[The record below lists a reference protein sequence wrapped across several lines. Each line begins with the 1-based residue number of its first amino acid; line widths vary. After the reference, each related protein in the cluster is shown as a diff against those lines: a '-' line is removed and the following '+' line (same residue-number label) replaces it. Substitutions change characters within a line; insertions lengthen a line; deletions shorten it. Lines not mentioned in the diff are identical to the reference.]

1 MKITSF
7 EIERFGLWSGLTV
20 PKLSGGINVFYGA
33 NEAGKSTLMEFVRA
47 ELYGFGGE
55 RRRYA
60 RKPGNVN
67 TTWNAETDHEGKSLY
82 VISGGVLQIESPSGH
97 FQLRRTFHPNQ
108 TAGNEEKIDIQTP
121 DGNKQGTQLLRVLV
135 SGVDEPTFNNVF
147 AIGLDELQK
156 LGSLNDTE
164 AAEMLFRLSVGMDRV
179 SIVDAIKELT
189 ARRNRILNNNIQN
202 RNNKTGDLLT
212 QLFRQRE
219 KVVSEISEV
228 ELLVRDYV
236 RIRNEQRT
244 VDRTIANLE
253 EDHLKLQREKR
264 LYEIAKQAEPVWI
277 RRSKIRDEI
286 NAMGMV
292 VVVTDQVI
300 TQLDEIGKQIDQHR
314 LAYNKLKEEFQKA
327 QDALNAQ
334 PINETLEK
342 LAPRLEILL
351 EEEKRIVEIDTQITN
366 LENEIAALES
376 RILDEETQIK
386 RGRRSLPIPSQQNA
400 TKSEHNAVNTA
411 VNTAV
416 NATENKI
423 APEHASFN
431 PAGAV
436 ISVPTTSPSIP
447 VTAKGYRP
455 NTGDSID
462 VMLLDGYR
470 IPAKAVNRARRRLFR
485 IKEQHAEFLG
495 RSKVLNEKI
504 KTELLRREVKELPEA
519 VEKASEILSH
529 LKRRQSIGQRL
540 AEMTMHHKELRR
552 INAFLIQHQ
561 ALPTWAVVLL
571 GAVGVL
577 GAVPVGLAIFE
588 TIGTKIF
595 ETNIPPFLTILGL
608 FAVGGSFAFKFVSE
622 KNNGK
627 KLEQN
632 QRQLGMLI
640 TQIEHAK
647 QEVAAIEAKLPSSV
661 SSIEIRC
668 QEAQQEL
675 SQLEKLVPV
684 DTQRREVN
692 QHLKQIETRL
702 ERCKEE
708 YETAIKRWND
718 WLRLTG
724 LPSDWTPARIRDL
737 IEHCDVVGDLKKEL
751 DNRYET
757 MNQRIRDMR
766 FITDRIDRM
775 IVDAGLS
782 FADGVSYVDILN
794 EIQKKLEANA
804 AAQKIRRQLKETLR
818 QFRKLRKKAVA
829 NLRKAK
835 QTETE
840 LLRQFGVK
848 TPEALRELHRRH
860 QKHRRLLQQEQGIQR
875 ELDAAIGNFCSES
888 AIGNLLEPRVTRKL
902 LEQQVAA
909 EEELILQQKS
919 GGESFDYQNETII
932 EQLEHLEKLPA
943 LDELLKDVTKRIETA
958 SAKLHDELEQRGQLG
973 EQLKRI
979 ADDQTAIKKQR
990 ELAVLDEKI
999 RCAVLDWQT
1008 YAVCLRMLD
1017 EIRATYERERQ
1028 PRTLAEASEILKRLT
1043 DGKYQRIW
1051 TPLGEE
1057 TLMVDDAEGNTF
1069 DVVWLSRGT
1078 REQLFIALRLALA
1091 SAFAQHGSILP
1102 LILDDVLV
1110 NFDSRRAFAAAKML
1124 LEFAKSDRQIF
1135 LFTCHEHICRI
1146 FQKLDV
1152 PVRILPAVDDPGK
1165 PSKVLLPRSILKR
1178 REEKRRREIE
1188 RLAAEKARQKIEQE
1202 IADRE
1207 EFIRL
1212 DALRKAEVQRL
1223 ILQMQQQATAEKILE
1238 AQQKQNVSET

>member
-7 EIERFGLWSGLTV
+7 EIERFGLWSGLKV

-60 RKPGNVN
+60 RKPGNIN
-67 TTWNAETDHEGKSLY
+67 TTRNSETDHEGKSLY

-97 FQLRRTFHPNQ
+97 FRLRRMFHPDQ
-108 TAGNEEKIDIQTP
+108 TIGNEENIDIQTL

-147 AIGLDELQK
+147 AVGLDELQK

-202 RNNKTGDLLT
+202 HNHKSTDLLT
-212 QLFRQRE
+212 QLFHQRE
-219 KVVSEISEV
+219 KIVAEITDV
-228 ELLVRDYV
+228 EILLRDYV

-244 VDRTIANLE
+244 VDRTVANLE
-253 EDHLKLQREKR
+253 EDHIKLQREKR
-264 LYEIAKQAEPVWI
+264 LYEIAKQAEPVWM

-292 VVVTDQVI
+292 VVVTEQVI
-300 TQLDEIGKQIDQHR
+300 TQLDEIGKQIEQHR
-314 LAYNKLKEEFQKA
+314 LVCNKLKEEFQST
-327 QDALNAQ
+327 QNTLNAQ
-334 PINETLEK
+334 PVNETLEK
-342 LAPRLEILL
+342 LTPRLEVLL
-351 EEEKRIVEIDTQITN
+351 EEEKRIVEIDTQITG
-366 LENEIAALES
+366 LENEIANLES

-386 RGRRSLPIPSQQNA
+386 RGRRLLPISPQQYGA
-400 TKSEHNAVNTA
+400 TKLEKNTA
-411 VNTAV
+411 
-416 NATENKI
+416 ENRNSS
-423 APEHASFN
+423 EHASFN

-436 ISVPTTSPSIP
+436 ISAPTTSPSIP

-455 NTGDSID
+455 NSGDSID
-462 VMLLDGYR
+462 AVLLDGYR

-485 IKEQHAEFLG
+485 VKEQHTELLG

-504 KTELLRREVKELPEA
+504 KTELVRREVKELPEA
-519 VEKASEILSH
+519 IEKANETLSY

-561 ALPTWAVVLL
+561 ALPTWALVLL

-595 ETNIPPFLTILGL
+595 ESDIPPFLTILGL

-622 KNNGK
+622 KSSVK

-632 QRQLGMLI
+632 QRQLGMLL

-647 QEVAAIEAKLPSSV
+647 QEAAALDAKLPSSV
-661 SSIEIRC
+661 STIETRC

-675 SQLEKLVPV
+675 SQLEKLIPV
-684 DTQRREVN
+684 NTQRRETN
-692 QHLKQIETRL
+692 QHLKQIEVRL

-708 YETAIKRWND
+708 HETAIKRWND

-724 LPSDWTPARIRDL
+724 LPDDWTPARIRDL

-751 DNRYET
+751 DNCYET

-775 IVDAGLS
+775 ITDAGLS

-794 EIQKKLEANA
+794 EIRKKLEANDA
-804 AAQKIRRQLKETLR
+804 ARQIRNQQKETLR
-818 QFRKLRKKAVA
+818 QIRKTRKKAVA
-829 NLRKAK
+829 DLRKAK

-848 TPEALRELHRRH
+848 TPELLRELYRRH

-875 ELDAAIGNFCSES
+875 ELDAAMGNFCSES
-888 AIGNLLEPRVTRKL
+888 VIGNLLEPRVTRKL
-902 LEQQVAA
+902 LEQQAET
-909 EEELILQQKS
+909 EEELIRQQKS
-919 GGESFDYQNETII
+919 GKESFEYQNDSIT
-932 EQLEHLEKLPA
+932 EQLEHLEKLPE
-943 LDELLKDVTKRIETA
+943 LDELLKDVTKRIETT

-979 ADDQTAIKKQR
+979 ADDQTTIKKQR
-990 ELAVLDEKI
+990 ELAILDEKI
-999 RCAVLDWQT
+999 RCTILDWQT
-1008 YAVCLRMLD
+1008 YAVCARMLD

-1028 PRTLAEASEILKRLT
+1028 PRTLAEASELLKRLT
-1043 DGKYQRIW
+1043 DGKYHRIW

-1078 REQLFIALRLALA
+1078 REQLFIALRLALT

-1110 NFDSRRAFAAAKML
+1110 NFDSRRAFAAAKVL
-1124 LEFAKSDRQIF
+1124 LEFAKSGRQIF

-1146 FQKLDV
+1146 FQKLDI
-1152 PVRILPAVDDPGK
+1152 PVRILPAVNDPGK
-1165 PSKVLLPRSILKR
+1165 PSKILLPRSILKR

-1188 RLAAEKARQKIEQE
+1188 YLAAENARQKIEQE

-1223 ILQMQQQATAEKILE
+1223 ILQMQQQATAEKTFE
-1238 AQQKQNVSET
+1238 AQQKQNASET

>member
-55 RRRYA
+55 RQRYA
-60 RKPGNVN
+60 RKPGNIN
-67 TTWNAETDHEGKSLY
+67 TAHAETDHEGRSLY

-97 FQLRRTFHPNQ
+97 FRLRRMFHPDQ
-108 TAGNEEKIDIQTP
+108 TVGNEEKIDIQTL
-121 DGNKQGTQLLRVLV
+121 DGNKQGSQLLRVLV

-189 ARRNRILNNNIQN
+189 TRRNRILNNNIQN
-202 RNNKTGDLLT
+202 RKGIDQLT
-212 QLFRQRE
+212 QLLQQRE
-219 KVVSEISEV
+219 KTVAEIADAA
-228 ELLVRDYV
+228 LLVRDYV

-244 VDRTIANLE
+244 IDRTIANLE
-253 EDHLKLQREKR
+253 DDHVKLQREKR
-264 LYEIAKQAEPVWI
+264 LYEIAKQIEPIWI
-277 RRSKIRDEI
+277 RRNKIRDEI
-286 NAMGMV
+286 NAMGTV
-292 VVVTDQVI
+292 VVVTDQVM
-300 TQLDEIGKQIDQHR
+300 TQLDETGKQYEQRR
-314 LAYNKLKEEFQKA
+314 LAYNQLKEEYQKTL
-327 QDALNAQ
+327 DAINAQ
-334 PINETLEK
+334 PVNETLEK
-342 LAPRLEILL
+342 LAPRLEVLL
-351 EEEKRIVEIDTQITN
+351 EEEKRIVEIDSQITD
-366 LENEIAALES
+366 LEHEIATLES
-376 RILDEETQIK
+376 RILDEEEQIK
-386 RGRRSLPIPSQQNA
+386 RGRRSLPIPQQHSA
-400 TKSEHNAVNTA
+400 TKSENG
-411 VNTAV
+411 
-416 NATENKI
+416 ATENRNM
-423 APEHASFN
+423 AEHASFN
-431 PAGAV
+431 PSGAV
-436 ISVPTTSPSIP
+436 ISASTTSSSIP
-447 VTAKGYRP
+447 VGAKGYRP

-462 VMLLDGYR
+462 AVLLDGYR

-485 IKEQHAEFLG
+485 VKEQYAELAG
-495 RSKVLNEKI
+495 RSKVLNEKV
-504 KTELLRREVKELPEA
+504 KTELTKREVKELTEA
-519 VEKASEILSH
+519 AEKASETLSQ
-529 LKRRQSIGQRL
+529 LRRRQSIGQRL
-540 AEMTMHHKELRR
+540 AEMTLHHKELRR

-561 ALPTWAVVLL
+561 ALPTWVIVLL
-571 GAVGVL
+571 GIVGVL

-588 TIGTKIF
+588 ALGTKIF
-595 ETNIPPFLTILGL
+595 ENDISPFLTILGL
-608 FAVGGSFAFKFVSE
+608 FAIGGSFAFKIVSE
-622 KNNGK
+622 KNNAK

-632 QRQLGMLI
+632 QRQLGMLL

-647 QEVAAIEAKLPSSV
+647 QEAAAIDAKLPASA

-675 SQLEKLVPV
+675 SQLEKLIPV
-684 DTQRREVN
+684 DSQRREVN

-708 YETAIKRWND
+708 YETATKRWND

-724 LPSDWTPARIRDL
+724 LPNDWTPARIRDL
-737 IEHCDVVGDLKKEL
+737 IDHCDVVGDLKKEL

-775 IVDAGLS
+775 IAESGFS
-782 FADGVSYVDILN
+782 FADGMSYVDILG
-794 EIQKKLEANA
+794 EIRKKLEVNGA
-804 AAQKIRRQLKETLR
+804 ALQTREQLKNKIR
-818 QFRKLRKKAVA
+818 QFNKMRKKAVA
-829 NLRKAK
+829 DLRKAK
-835 QTETE
+835 QAETD
-840 LLRQFGVK
+840 LLRQFSVK
-848 TPEALRELHRRH
+848 TPEALQELHRRH
-860 QKHRRLLQQEQGIQR
+860 QKHRRLLQQEQGVQR

-888 AIGNLLEPRVTRKL
+888 TVGDLLEPRIARKL
-902 LEQQVAA
+902 LEQQA
-909 EEELILQQKS
+909 EAEAIRQQES
-919 GGESFDYQNETII
+919 GNESFEYQNETIS
-932 EQLEHLEKLPA
+932 EQLEHLEKLPE
-943 LDELLKDVTKRIETA
+943 LDELLKGVQKRIETT
-958 SAKLHDELEQRGQLG
+958 SSKLHDELEQRGQLN

-979 ADDQTAIKKQR
+979 AEDQTTIKKQR
-990 ELAVLDEKI
+990 ELAILDEKI
-999 RCAVLDWQT
+999 RCAILDWQT
-1008 YAVCLRMLD
+1008 YAVCARMLD

-1028 PRTLAEASEILKRLT
+1028 PRTLAEASELLKRLT
-1043 DGKYQRIW
+1043 DGKYHRIW

-1057 TLMVDDAEGNTF
+1057 TLMVDDVEGNTF
-1069 DVVWLSRGT
+1069 DVAWLSRGT

-1110 NFDSRRAFAAAKML
+1110 NFDSRRAFAAAKVL
-1124 LEFAKSDRQIF
+1124 LEFAKSGRQIF
-1135 LFTCHEHICRI
+1135 LFTCHEHVCRM
-1146 FQKLDV
+1146 FQKLDI

-1165 PSKVLLPRSILKR
+1165 PTKVLLPRSILKR

-1188 RLAAEKARQKIEQE
+1188 RLAAEKAKQKVEQE
-1202 IADRE
+1202 IANRE

-1238 AQQKQNVSET
+1238 AQQKQNKPENNNSPII

>member
-1 MKITSF
+1 
-7 EIERFGLWSGLTV
+7 
-20 PKLSGGINVFYGA
+20 
-33 NEAGKSTLMEFVRA
+33 MEFVRA

-67 TTWNAETDHEGKSLY
+67 TAHAETDHEGQSLY

-97 FQLRRTFHPNQ
+97 FRLRRMFYPNQ
-108 TAGNEEKIDIQTP
+108 TVGNEEKIDLQTL
-121 DGNKQGTQLLRVLV
+121 DGNKQGSQLLRVLV

-202 RNNKTGDLLT
+202 RKETDQLT
-212 QLFRQRE
+212 QLFQQRE
-219 KVVSEISEV
+219 KTVAEIADAA
-228 ELLVRDYV
+228 LLVRDYV

-244 VDRTIANLE
+244 IDRTIVNLE
-253 EDHLKLQREKR
+253 EDHVKLQREKR
-264 LYEIAKQAEPVWI
+264 LYEIAKQTEPVWI
-277 RRSKIRDEI
+277 RRNKIRDEI
-286 NAMGMV
+286 NAMGTV
-292 VVVTDQVI
+292 IVVTDQI
-300 TQLDEIGKQIDQHR
+300 MIQLDETGKQYEQHR
-314 LAYNKLKEEFQKA
+314 SAYNKLKEEYQKTRNA
-327 QDALNAQ
+327 INAQ
-334 PINETLEK
+334 PVNETLDK
-342 LAPRLEILL
+342 LAPRLEVLL
-351 EEEKRIVEIDTQITN
+351 EEEKRIVEIDSQITE
-366 LENEIAALES
+366 LENEIATLES
-376 RILDEETQIK
+376 RILDEEEQIK
-386 RGRRSLPIPSQQNA
+386 RGRRSLTMPLQHSA
-400 TKSEHNAVNTA
+400 TKKENS
-411 VNTAV
+411 
-416 NATENKI
+416 ATENRTT
-423 APEHASFN
+423 PEHVSSEHASFN
-431 PAGAV
+431 PSGAV
-436 ISVPTTSPSIP
+436 ISASTTSPSIP
-447 VTAKGYRP
+447 VGVKGYRP

-462 VMLLDGYR
+462 AVLLDGYR

-485 IKEQHAEFLG
+485 VKEQHAELTG

-504 KTELLRREVKELPEA
+504 KTELAKREVKELPEA
-519 VEKASEILSH
+519 VEKASETLSQ
-529 LKRRQSIGQRL
+529 LRRRQSIGQRL
-540 AEMTMHHKELRR
+540 AEMTLHHKELRR
-552 INAFLIQHQ
+552 INTFLIQHQ
-561 ALPTWAVVLL
+561 ALPTWVMGLL
-571 GAVGVL
+571 GIVGVL

-588 TIGTKIF
+588 AIGTKIF
-595 ETNIPPFLTILGL
+595 ENDIPPFLTILGL
-608 FAVGGSFAFKFVSE
+608 FAIGGSFAFKIVSE
-622 KNNGK
+622 KNNAK

-632 QRQLGMLI
+632 QRQLGMLL

-647 QEVAAIEAKLPSSV
+647 QEAAAIDTKIPASAL
-661 SSIEIRC
+661 SIEIRC

-675 SQLEKLVPV
+675 SQIEKLIPV
-684 DTQRREVN
+684 DSQRREVN
-692 QHLKQIETRL
+692 QHLKQIEARL

-708 YETAIKRWND
+708 YETATKRWND

-724 LPSDWTPARIRDL
+724 LPNDWTPARIRDL

-775 IVDAGLS
+775 IVESGFS
-782 FADGVSYVDILN
+782 FADGMSYVDILG
-794 EIQKKLEANA
+794 EIRKKLEVNGA
-804 AAQKIRRQLKETLR
+804 ALQAREQLKNNIRQLNKM
-818 QFRKLRKKAVA
+818 RKKAVA
-829 NLRKAK
+829 DLRKTK
-835 QTETE
+835 QAETD
-840 LLRQFGVK
+840 LLRLFGVK
-848 TPEALRELHRRH
+848 TPESLQELHRRH
-860 QKHRRLLQQEQGIQR
+860 QKHRRLLQQDQGIQR

-888 AIGNLLEPRVTRKL
+888 TIGDLLEPRIARKL
-902 LEQQVAA
+902 LEQQA
-909 EEELILQQKS
+909 EAEAIQQQES
-919 GGESFDYQNETII
+919 GNNSFEYQNETIS
-932 EQLEHLEKLPA
+932 EQLEHLEKLPD
-943 LDELLKDVTKRIETA
+943 LDELLKGVQKRIETT
-958 SAKLHDELEQRGQLG
+958 SAKLHDELEQRGQLN

-979 ADDQTAIKKQR
+979 AEDQTTIKKQR
-990 ELAVLDEKI
+990 ELAILDEKI
-999 RCAVLDWQT
+999 RCAILDWQT
-1008 YAVCLRMLD
+1008 YAVCARMLD

-1028 PRTLAEASEILKRLT
+1028 PRTLAEASELLKRLT
-1043 DGKYQRIW
+1043 DGKYHRIW

-1069 DVVWLSRGT
+1069 DVAWLSRGT

-1124 LEFAKSDRQIF
+1124 LEFAKSGRQIF
-1135 LFTCHEHICRI
+1135 LFTCHEHVCRM
-1146 FQKLDV
+1146 FQKLDI
-1152 PVRILPAVDDPGK
+1152 PVRILPAVDDPDK
-1165 PSKVLLPRSILKR
+1165 PTKVLLPRSILKR

-1188 RLAAEKARQKIEQE
+1188 RLAAEKAKQKIERE

-1238 AQQKQNVSET
+1238 AQQKQNKPET

>member
-47 ELYGFGGE
+47 ELYGFGNE

-60 RKPGNVN
+60 RKPSNIN
-67 TTWNAETDHEGKSLY
+67 TAWNAETDHEGKSLY

-97 FQLRRTFHPNQ
+97 FQLRRMFYPNQ
-108 TAGNEEKIDIQTP
+108 SAGNEEKIDIQTS

-189 ARRNRILNNNIQN
+189 ARRNRILNNSIQN
-202 RNNKTGDLLT
+202 RDHKGTDQLT
-212 QLFRQRE
+212 QLLRQRE
-219 KVVSEISEV
+219 KIVAEIAET

-244 VDRTIANLE
+244 VDRTVVNLE
-253 EDHLKLQREKR
+253 EDITKLQREKR
-264 LYEIAKQAEPVWI
+264 LYEIAKQTEPVWI
-277 RRSKIRDEI
+277 RRNKIRDEI
-286 NAMGMV
+286 NAMGTV
-292 VVVTDQVI
+292 IVVTDQMMI
-300 TQLDEIGKQIDQHR
+300 QLDEIGKQFEQHH
-314 LAYNKLKEEFQKA
+314 LNYNKLKEEYQKT
-327 QDALNAQ
+327 QDVFDSQ

-386 RGRRSLPIPSQQNA
+386 RGRRSLPIPLQHNA
-400 TKSEHNAVNTA
+400 TKSEN
-411 VNTAV
+411 
-416 NATENKI
+416 NATENWTTS
-423 APEHASFN
+423 EHASFN
-431 PAGAV
+431 ATGAV
-436 ISVPTTSPSIP
+436 ISVPTTSSTIP

-455 NTGDSID
+455 NTGDSVD
-462 VMLLDGYR
+462 AVLLDGYR

-485 IKEQHAEFLG
+485 AKEQYTELVG
-495 RSKVLNEKI
+495 RAKVLNEKI
-504 KTELLRREVKELPEA
+504 KTELARREVKELPEA
-519 VEKASEILSH
+519 VERASETLTL

-540 AEMTMHHKELRR
+540 AEMMSHQKELRR

-561 ALPTWAVVLL
+561 ALPTWAIVLL
-571 GAVGVL
+571 GIVGVL

-595 ETNIPPFLTILGL
+595 DGEMPPFLTILGM
-608 FAVGGSFAFKFVSE
+608 FAVGGSFAFKIVSE
-622 KNNGK
+622 KNNAK

-632 QRQLGMLI
+632 QRQLGMLL

-647 QEVAAIEAKLPSSV
+647 QEAAAIDTKLPVNASAL
-661 SSIEIRC
+661 EIRC

-684 DTQRREVN
+684 ETQRREVN
-692 QHLKQIETRL
+692 QQLKQIEIRL

-708 YETAIKRWND
+708 HGTATKRWND

-724 LPSDWTPARIRDL
+724 LPDDWTPARIRDL

-775 IVDAGLS
+775 IVESGLS
-782 FADGVSYVDILN
+782 FPDGMSYVDILN
-794 EIQKKLEANA
+794 EIRKKLETNDA
-804 AAQKIRRQLKETLR
+804 ARQVRNQLKETMR
-818 QFRKLRKKAVA
+818 QVRKTRRKAVA
-829 NLRKAK
+829 DLRKTK
-835 QTETE
+835 QAETE

-848 TPEALRELHRRH
+848 TPEELRELHRRH

-875 ELDAAIGNFCSES
+875 ELDAAIGNFCAES
-888 AIGNLLEPRVTRKL
+888 VINDLLEPRIARKL
-902 LEQQVAA
+902 LEQQA
-909 EEELILQQKS
+909 EEELLRQQQFAN
-919 GGESFDYQNETII
+919 ESFEYQNETIN
-932 EQLEHLEKLPA
+932 EQLEQLEKLPD
-943 LDELLKDVTKRIETA
+943 LDELLKEVIKRIETT

-979 ADDQTAIKKQR
+979 ADDQTTIKKQR
-990 ELAVLDEKI
+990 ELAILDEKI
-999 RCAVLDWQT
+999 RCAILDWQT
-1008 YAVCLRMLD
+1008 YAVCARMLD

-1028 PRTLAEASEILKRLT
+1028 PRTLAEASELLKRLT
-1043 DGKYQRIW
+1043 DGKYHRIW

-1057 TLMVDDAEGNTF
+1057 TLMVDDAEGHTF

-1110 NFDSRRAFAAAKML
+1110 NFDSRRAFAAAKVL
-1124 LEFAKSDRQIF
+1124 LEFAKSGRQIF
-1135 LFTCHEHICRI
+1135 LFTCHEHVCRM
-1146 FQKLDV
+1146 FQKLDI
-1152 PVRILPAVDDPGK
+1152 PVRILPAVDDPLK

-1207 EFIRL
+1207 ELIRL

-1238 AQQKQNVSET
+1238 AQQKQTNSE

>member
-67 TTWNAETDHEGKSLY
+67 TAWNAETDHEGKSLY

-97 FQLRRTFHPNQ
+97 FRLRRMFHPDQ
-108 TAGNEEKIDIQTP
+108 TIGNEEKIDIQTP

-202 RNNKTGDLLT
+202 RNHKTTDQLT
-212 QLFRQRE
+212 QMFRQRE
-219 KVVSEISEV
+219 KVVAEIAGV

-244 VDRTIANLE
+244 LDRTVANLE
-253 EDHLKLQREKR
+253 EDHIKLQREKR

-277 RRSKIRDEI
+277 RRNKIRDEI

-292 VVVTDQVI
+292 VVVTDQVVA
-300 TQLDEIGKQIDQHR
+300 QLDETGKQIEQYR
-314 LAYNKLKEEFQKA
+314 LAYNKLKEEFQKT
-327 QDALNAQ
+327 QDALNTQ
-334 PINETLEK
+334 PVNKTLEK
-342 LAPRLEILL
+342 LAPRLEVLL

-386 RGRRSLPIPSQQNA
+386 RGRRSLPVSQQPGAAKPENS
-400 TKSEHNAVNTA
+400 T
-411 VNTAV
+411 
-416 NATENKI
+416 TENRTTS
-423 APEHASFN
+423 EHASFN

-447 VTAKGYRP
+447 VTSKGYRP

-462 VMLLDGYR
+462 VVLLDGYR

-485 IKEQHAEFLG
+485 IKEQHTELTG

-504 KTELLRREVKELPEA
+504 KTELTRREVKELPEA
-519 VEKASEILSH
+519 VEKASEILLH

-540 AEMTMHHKELRR
+540 AEMTLHHKELRR

-571 GAVGVL
+571 GVIGVL
-577 GAVPVGLAIFE
+577 GAVPVGLAVFE

-595 ETNIPPFLTILGL
+595 EGDIPPFLTILGL
-608 FAVGGSFAFKFVSE
+608 FAVGGSFAFKIVSE
-622 KNNGK
+622 KNSAK

-632 QRQLGMLI
+632 QRQLGMLL

-647 QEVAAIEAKLPSSV
+647 QEAAAIDTKLPQGV
-661 SSIEIRC
+661 SAIEIRC

-675 SQLEKLVPV
+675 SQLEKLIPV

-692 QHLKQIETRL
+692 QHLKQTEVRL

-724 LPSDWTPARIRDL
+724 LPNDWTPARIRDL

-775 IVDAGLS
+775 IADAGLS
-782 FADGVSYVDILN
+782 FADGVSYVGILN
-794 EIQKKLEANA
+794 EIRKKLEANDTA
-804 AAQKIRRQLKETLR
+804 RQVRNQLKETLR
-818 QFRKLRKKAVA
+818 QFRKTRKKAA
-829 NLRKAK
+829 ADLHKAK

-848 TPEALRELHRRH
+848 TPESLRELHRRH

-875 ELDAAIGNFCSES
+875 ELDAAIGNFCPES
-888 AIGNLLEPRVTRKL
+888 AIAGLLEPRVTRKL
-902 LEQQVAA
+902 LELQAAA
-909 EEELILQQKS
+909 EEESIRQQKS
-919 GGESFDYQNETII
+919 GDDAFEYQNETIT
-932 EQLEHLEKLPA
+932 EQLEHLEKLPD

-958 SAKLHDELEQRGQLG
+958 SAKLHDELEQRGQLS

-979 ADDQTAIKKQR
+979 ADDQTVTKKQR
-990 ELAVLDEKI
+990 ELAILDEKI
-999 RCAVLDWQT
+999 RCAILDWQT
-1008 YAVCLRMLD
+1008 YAVCARMLD

-1028 PRTLAEASEILKRLT
+1028 PRTLAEASELLKRLT
-1043 DGKYQRIW
+1043 DGKYHRIW

-1069 DVVWLSRGT
+1069 DVAWLSRGT

-1110 NFDSRRAFAAAKML
+1110 NFDSRRAFAAAKVL

-1146 FQKLDV
+1146 FQKLDI

-1165 PSKVLLPRSILKR
+1165 PSKVLLPRSVLKR

-1223 ILQMQQQATAEKILE
+1223 ILQMQQQATAEKIFE
-1238 AQQKQNVSET
+1238 AQQKKTATET